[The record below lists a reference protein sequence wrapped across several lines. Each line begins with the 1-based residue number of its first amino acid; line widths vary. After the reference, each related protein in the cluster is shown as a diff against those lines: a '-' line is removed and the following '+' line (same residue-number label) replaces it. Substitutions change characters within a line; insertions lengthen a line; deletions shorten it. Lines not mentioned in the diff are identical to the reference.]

1 MTMNDFLHQLRWG
14 EESSC
19 ICGTTRW
26 AMIEN
31 DKEKEKKRKNGYDSH
46 CCLVS
51 VDAQTQSGQQLETSA
66 ALNSTPLQKTTPI
79 ASQSGPLLLLVTM
92 LR

>member
-1 MTMNDFLHQLRWG
+1 MTSVTFERRPLDMTMNDFLHQLRWG

-31 DKEKEKKRKNGYDSH
+31 DKEKEKEKKKEW
-46 CCLVS
+46 V
-51 VDAQTQSGQQLETSA
+51 
-66 ALNSTPLQKTTPI
+66 
-79 ASQSGPLLLLVTM
+79 
-92 LR
+92 